1 MDNDINKDM
10 SLCVLI
16 SCMYQDTTIIEQ
28 SNIQSNVV
36 VVNQCDENSIEEF
49 SFTNREGKTCH
60 AKFICT
66 TERGLSRSRNMAIRN
81 CDSDI
86 CVISDDDEKF
96 SDNYE
101 SDILEA
107 YKQFPEAGFL
117 FFPFHRIDKPV
128 YFPDKQLTIGL
139 KELMKTASIQI
150 SFKRS
155 LIDKHTIF
163 FDEKMGSGTGNGG
176 GEENKFLYDYYKKKV
191 KMYYVPKY
199 ITTLNQGV
207 SLWRNGFTEEYF
219 RNWGW
224 SVRRILGPWLG
235 FVYVLYISVRHYKD
249 YAPESGFGKALK
261 NLSKGFFE
269 KR

>member
-1 MDNDINKDM
+1 MKNFQEQGA

-16 SCMYQDTTIIEQ
+16 SCMHQDKKIIER

-36 VVNQCDENSIEEF
+36 VVNQCDKNSIEEF
-49 SFTNREGKTCH
+49 DFTNKDGKTCH
-60 AKFICT
+60 AKFICS

-86 CVISDDDEKF
+86 CVISDDDEYF
-96 SDNYE
+96 SDGYE
-101 SDILEA
+101 KDILEA
-107 YKQFPEAGFL
+107 YSHIGDAGILTFA
-117 FFPFHRIDKPV
+117 FHRIDKPA
-128 YFPDKQLTIGL
+128 YFSDKQTRMRL
-139 KELMKTASIQI
+139 KEIMKTASIQI
-150 SFKRS
+150 TFKREI
-155 LIDKHTIF
+155 IDKHSIY

-176 GEENKFLYDYYKKKV
+176 GEENKFLLDYYKKNV

-199 ITTLNQGV
+199 ITTLDNNA

-224 SVRRILGPWLG
+224 SARRILGACLG
-235 FVYVLYISVRHYKD
+235 AVYILYISVHHHPAYSKETTFLSAIR
-249 YAPESGFGKALK
+249 
-261 NLSKGFFE
+261 NLFKGYFE